1 MGKNISLTKI
11 KINMKKFFNNLTE
24 QTNNIITFGIIVEM
38 LDKKGRYF
46 KADIADES
54 DAAFLRDILAQ
65 KRDYVDVKRSNIIQ
79 KMTSDIEEKIMSLQD
94 VFVIKL
100 MEIEG
105 ISKTKAVQLYHGLT
119 YQVLDELGY
128 RYNVE
133 EVVEGKK
140 QVIKEVHKQLEKIVY
155 CKKFY
160 PMCGSNKTFIKNT
173 ENRSKKVAKVKEEI
187 KEKIQ
192 GKGTN

>member
-24 QTNNIITFGIIVEM
+24 QTNNITTFGIIVEM
-38 LDKKGRYF
+38 LDNKGRYF
-46 KADIADES
+46 KADIADDS
-54 DAAFLRDILAQ
+54 DAAFLRDILA
-65 KRDYVDVKRSNIIQ
+65 KKKGYVDMNRSNIIQ
-79 KMTSDIEEKIMSLQD
+79 KMTSDIEEKIMNLQD
-94 VFVIKL
+94 MFVSKL
-100 MEIEG
+100 MDIEG
-105 ISKTKAVQLYHGLT
+105 ISKTKAVQLYHGIA

-133 EVVEGKK
+133 VVNKEV
-140 QVIKEVHKQLEKIVY
+140 KEVHKQLEKIVY

-173 ENRSKKVAKVKEEI
+173 EYRSKKVAKVKEEI

>member
-1 MGKNISLTKI
+1 
-11 KINMKKFFNNLTE
+11 MKKFFNNLTE
-24 QTNNIITFGIIVEM
+24 QTNNITTFGIIVEM
-38 LDKKGRYF
+38 LDNKGRYF
-46 KADIADES
+46 KADIADDS
-54 DAAFLRDILAQ
+54 DAAFLRDILA
-65 KRDYVDVKRSNIIQ
+65 KKKGYVDMNRSNIIQ
-79 KMTSDIEEKIMSLQD
+79 KMTSDIEEKIMNLQD
-94 VFVIKL
+94 MFVSKL
-100 MEIEG
+100 MDIEG
-105 ISKTKAVQLYHGLT
+105 ISKTKAVQLYHGIA

-133 EVVEGKK
+133 VVNKEV
-140 QVIKEVHKQLEKIVY
+140 KEVHKQLEKIVY

-173 ENRSKKVAKVKEEI
+173 EYRSKKVAKVKEEI

>member
-1 MGKNISLTKI
+1 MEEKYILI
-11 KINMKKFFNNLTE
+11 KQLKNMKQKFLSDLIE

-105 ISKTKAVQLYHGLT
+105 ISKTKAVQLYHGIA

-133 EVVEGKK
+133 VVNKEV
-140 QVIKEVHKQLEKIVY
+140 KEVHKQLEKIVY

>member
-1 MGKNISLTKI
+1 MKTKI
-11 KINMKKFFNNLTE
+11 FNNLIKE
-24 QTNNIITFGIIVEM
+24 TNNITTFGLMLEM
-38 LDKKGRYF
+38 QGENGKYF
-46 KADIADES
+46 KADVADS
-54 DAAFLRDILAQ
+54 DAGKIIDALNKLEYFEINRTTAI
-65 KRDYVDVKRSNIIQ
+65 KR
-79 KMTSDIEEKIMSLQD
+79 MTAEIEEKIMSLQD
-94 VFVIKL
+94 VFVSKL
-100 MEIEG
+100 MDIEG
-105 ISKTKAVQLYHGLT
+105 ISKTKAVQLYHGIA

-133 EVVEGKK
+133 VVVEGKK

>member
-24 QTNNIITFGIIVEM
+24 QTNNITTFGIIVEM
-38 LDKKGRYF
+38 LDNKGRYF

-133 EVVEGKK
+133 EVVEDKN

-187 KEKIQ
+187 KEKI
-192 GKGTN
+192 

>member
-1 MGKNISLTKI
+1 MKTKI
-11 KINMKKFFNNLTE
+11 FNNLIKE
-24 QTNNIITFGIIVEM
+24 TNNITTFGLMLEM
-38 LDKKGRYF
+38 QGENGKYF
-46 KADIADES
+46 KADVADS

-65 KRDYVDVKRSNIIQ
+65 KRGYVDVKRSNIIQ

-94 VFVIKL
+94 VFVSKL
-100 MEIEG
+100 MDIVG
-105 ISKTKAVQLYHGLT
+105 ISKTKAVQLYHGLA

-133 EVVEGKK
+133 VVEEE
-140 QVIKEVHKQLEKIVY
+140 VKEVHKQLEKIVY
-155 CKKFY
+155 CKRFY

-173 ENRSKKVAKVKEEI
+173 EYRSQKVAEVKKKFKEE
-187 KEKIQ
+187 IQ

>member
-1 MGKNISLTKI
+1 
-11 KINMKKFFNNLTE
+11 MKKLFNNLIK
-24 QTNNIITFGIIVEM
+24 QTNNITTFGIIVEM
-38 LDKKGRYF
+38 QGNNGKYF
-46 KADIADES
+46 KADVADS
-54 DAAFLRDILAQ
+54 DAGKIIDALKKLKYSEIN
-65 KRDYVDVKRSNIIQ
+65 RSTDTK
-79 KMTSDIEEKIMSLQD
+79 KMTNDIEEKVLKMQD
-94 VFVIKL
+94 VFVSKL
-100 MEIEG
+100 MEKEG
-105 ISKTKAVQLYHGLT
+105 ISEKKAVQLYHGLT

-133 EVVEGKK
+133 EVVEDKK

-173 ENRSKKVAKVKEEI
+173 EYRSKKVDDIKKEI
-187 KEKIQ
+187 KEKLQ

>member
-1 MGKNISLTKI
+1 
-11 KINMKKFFNNLTE
+11 MKKFFNNLTE
-24 QTNNIITFGIIVEM
+24 QTNNITTFGIIVEM
-38 LDKKGRYF
+38 LDNKGRYF
-46 KADIADES
+46 KADIADDS
-54 DAAFLRDILAQ
+54 DAAFLRDILA
-65 KRDYVDVKRSNIIQ
+65 KKKGYVDMNRSNIIQ

-94 VFVIKL
+94 MFVSKL
-100 MEIEG
+100 MEKEG
-105 ISKTKAVQLYHGLT
+105 ISETKAVQLYHGLT

-133 EVVEGKK
+133 EVVEGEK

-155 CKKFY
+155 CKKFS

-173 ENRSKKVAKVKEEI
+173 EYRSKKVAKVKEEI

>member
-1 MGKNISLTKI
+1 
-11 KINMKKFFNNLTE
+11 MKQKFLSDLIE

-105 ISKTKAVQLYHGLT
+105 ISKTKAVQLYHGIA

-128 RYNVE
+128 RYNVKVVNK
-133 EVVEGKK
+133 EV
-140 QVIKEVHKQLEKIVY
+140 KEVHKQLEKIVY
-155 CKKFY
+155 CKRFY
-160 PMCGSNKTFIKNT
+160 QMCGSNKTFIKNT

>member
-1 MGKNISLTKI
+1 MKQKFLSSLIKQTTNIS
-11 KINMKKFFNNLTE
+11 
-24 QTNNIITFGIIVEM
+24 TFGLILEM
-38 LDKKGRYF
+38 QGENGKYF
-46 KADIADES
+46 KADVADC
-54 DAAFLRDILAQ
+54 DAGKIIDALKELKYSEIN
-65 KRDYVDVKRSNIIQ
+65 RSTNTK
-79 KMTSDIEEKIMSLQD
+79 KMTSDIEAKIMSLQD
-94 VFVIKL
+94 MFVSKL
-100 MEIEG
+100 MEVEG
-105 ISKTKAVQLYHGLT
+105 ISETKAVQLYHGLT

-133 EVVEGKK
+133 VVIENKK

-173 ENRSKKVAKVKEEI
+173 EYRSIKVVKVKKEI
-187 KEKIQ
+187 KDKIQ